1 MGEPLTT
8 SSDLAPGDPFAIWF
22 VKELHGLLK
31 VLGRELGVDRRCLD
45 VGVPE
50 VAHDRAEISAVPS
63 EKFDA
68 ATVAEGV
75 GVKLWHPVRRNN
87 LSSQRPYS
95 PRLRSHVAPE
105 LRTSTCPA

>member
-1 MGEPLTT
+1 
-8 SSDLAPGDPFAIWF
+8 
-22 VKELHGLLK
+22 
-31 VLGRELGVDRRCLD
+31 
-45 VGVPE
+45 
-50 VAHDRAEISAVPS
+50 
-63 EKFDA
+63 
-68 ATVAEGV
+68 VAEGV